1 MNVTYASGE
10 TVDHILEAA
19 CDVIAEHGLEKTS
32 LRMIAGRAGIAR
44 SLLHYYFRSREDL
57 LIQALQR
64 MAHLILEQEHDDD
77 AEHDRTAQSVRHT
90 VLAARRAFRRLQ
102 RNPKWFSFFTAM
114 YAGSVYNAKM
124 SEKMQAFHEEEAEM
138 IRQMILRTMG
148 SENADR
154 LILPVDRIIRLV
166 QTLIIG
172 LTIQRALGSTEDEAS
187 AIFDDALFLITGE
200 S

>member
-1 MNVTYASGE
+1 
-10 TVDHILEAA
+10 
-19 CDVIAEHGLEKTS
+19 
-32 LRMIAGRAGIAR
+32 
-44 SLLHYYFRSREDL
+44 
-57 LIQALQR
+57 
-64 MAHLILEQEHDDD
+64 
-77 AEHDRTAQSVRHT
+77 
-90 VLAARRAFRRLQ
+90 
-102 RNPKWFSFFTAM
+102 M